1 MRYEN
6 GSSLLEGIGIEV
18 CQPMAVCPP
27 PVSPSPPLEP
37 VARAPAIRHDG
48 VAAGRVALECCL
60 NGLPTGAAV
69 RSIATAFGLP
79 AAIVAMHLGRAR
91 RRQRFVSRDLHA

>member
-1 MRYEN
+1 MRYES
-6 GSSLLEGIGIEV
+6 GSHLLDGIGIDV
-18 CQPMAVCPP
+18 CQPMAACPS
-27 PVSPSPPLEP
+27 PVSPSPLAEP
-37 VARAPAIRHDG
+37 AARAPAIRRDG

-69 RSIATAFGLP
+69 RSISTAFGLP

-91 RRQRFVSRDLHA
+91 RRQRWVSRDIQA